1 MIHMYCHNPSLGLTT
16 KARACKS
23 VGQERGLGSTSY
35 TPGSARECE
44 RMNVHTPKWAPTWG
58 VGVPMDSRIFKE
70 QLHGPKPIGLKSY
83 LYHWKAIET

>member
-1 MIHMYCHNPSLGLTT
+1 MYCHNPSLGLTT

-44 RMNVHTPKWAPTWG
+44 RMNVHTPK
-58 VGVPMDSRIFKE
+58 
-70 QLHGPKPIGLKSY
+70 
-83 LYHWKAIET
+83 